1 MVISDS
7 KHGQQDGAAV
17 NMRREKDVRRLFMS
31 QYDVQ
36 LTNEDDTKDFRVVFY
51 GPKDS
56 PYEGVSNSLTNNF
69 LIRLAHVLIQPFIN

>member
-1 MVISDS
+1 
-7 KHGQQDGAAV
+7 
-17 NMRREKDVRRLFMS
+17 MRREKDVRRLLMS

-56 PYEGVSNSLTNNF
+56 PYEGVSAKMTTMIYLTEIMN
-69 LIRLAHVLIQPFIN
+69 